1 MVKPKDT
8 QTQCKLVGPFIHNIY
23 PNNPMLGN
31 REIVDGKLGK
41 YKWLTY
47 KEVYDMV
54 IKVGNSIRSCGYGE
68 HNGPRFSRDSGCTH

>member
-1 MVKPKDT
+1 MK
-8 QTQCKLVGPFIHNIY
+8 KLHVDIY

-68 HNGPRFSRDSGCTH
+68 RGIRFVTPFEPSFKVPNCSL